1 MYFFNLSLKLCLDI
15 RVSVQVYCLI
25 LLESSLN
32 ISFASSMNVDL
43 FIFLSF
49 VMIIGKLYLN
59 ALVGFFTSSFKFA
72 GIFSLFIPLYA
83 SYSIDESIHSSSSS
97 HWRSVT
103 SFFHPYLH
111 LTKPAQDCR
120 SFANLFFDI
129 AVMFCTVCCN
139 SLTLTILMTHKV
151 VSVYDMVHNVLIV

>member
-97 HWRSVT
+97 H
-103 SFFHPYLH
+103 
-111 LTKPAQDCR
+111 
-120 SFANLFFDI
+120 
-129 AVMFCTVCCN
+129 
-139 SLTLTILMTHKV
+139 
-151 VSVYDMVHNVLIV
+151 